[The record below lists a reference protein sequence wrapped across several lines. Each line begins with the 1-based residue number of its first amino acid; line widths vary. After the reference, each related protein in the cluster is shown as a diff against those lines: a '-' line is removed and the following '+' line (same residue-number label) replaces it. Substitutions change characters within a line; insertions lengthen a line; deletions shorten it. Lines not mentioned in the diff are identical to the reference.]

1 MCLAQLQRPLAE
13 LQANRVSVIEK
24 LRDSRLPDRTLT
36 ALSKRSKRLGALIE
50 TKLGEDWQNTVIAK
64 KFLSSPFLC
73 GLERRFMKKAVK
85 RMVREERRM
94 NLNFDGN
101 ADVVRAKSEG
111 CEGTNLLRDG
121 TPRGVRKTT

>member
-13 LQANRVSVIEK
+13 LQAERVSVIEK
-24 LRDSRLPDRTLT
+24 LRDGRLPDRTLT

-50 TKLGEDWQNTVIAK
+50 TKLGEDWQNTVMAK
-64 KFLSSPFLC
+64 RFLSIPFSS
-73 GLERRFMKKAVK
+73 GLERRITKKAVK
-85 RMVREERRM
+85 RMVREERM

-121 TPRGVRKTT
+121 TPCGVRKTT

>member
-1 MCLAQLQRPLAE
+1 MCLLQLGRPLAE
-13 LQANRVSVIEK
+13 LQAERVSVIEK
-24 LRDSRLPDRTLT
+24 LRDGRLPDRTLT

-50 TKLGEDWQNTVIAK
+50 TKLGEDWQNAVVAK
-64 KFLSSPFLC
+64 RFLSISFSS
-73 GLERRFMKKAVK
+73 GLERRIMKKAVK
-85 RMVREERRM
+85 RMVREERM

-121 TPRGVRKTT
+121 TPCGVRKTT